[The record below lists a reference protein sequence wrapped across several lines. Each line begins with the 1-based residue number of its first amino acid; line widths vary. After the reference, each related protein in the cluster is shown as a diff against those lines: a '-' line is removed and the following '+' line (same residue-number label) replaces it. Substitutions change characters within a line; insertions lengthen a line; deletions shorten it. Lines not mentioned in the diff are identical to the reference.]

1 MKKITIYLAVFLL
14 LTCHVQSYAQQSEN
28 SKKTFI
34 GKGLKEIDKVAT
46 KTWKDILK
54 LIRGKKGVMLFP
66 YKIGTNKVERLIKKH
81 YAPENYISFKEAS
94 SVNIN

>member
-1 MKKITIYLAVFLL
+1 MKKITIHLAVFLL

-54 LIRGKKGVMLFP
+54 LIRGKKGVKLFP
-66 YKIGTNKVERLIKKH
+66 NKTH
-81 YAPENYISFKEAS
+81 
-94 SVNIN
+94 